1 MLRVT
6 GAGRLTRDPELR
18 QLPDGTPVCE
28 VRLAVDRMGRGD
40 QVGYLD
46 FCQYGDGGAAAARI
60 LSKGWK
66 VLVDGRLEF
75 HEWESGEGAKRS
87 AYRGVGRIE
96 FLAAPR
102 DQKRPADGDDGIP
115 A

>member
-1 MLRVT
+1 MLRVI

-18 QLPDGTPVCE
+18 ELPDGTPVCE
-28 VRLAVDRMGRGD
+28 IRIAVDRMGRGE
-40 QVGYLD
+40 QPGYLD
-46 FCQYGDGGAAAARI
+46 FCEFGSGGAAAART
-60 LSKGWK
+60 LTKGWK

-75 HEWESGEGAKRS
+75 NEWRTDDGAKRS

-102 DQKRPADGDDGIP
+102 GGELSISPEEDVAS
-115 A
+115 